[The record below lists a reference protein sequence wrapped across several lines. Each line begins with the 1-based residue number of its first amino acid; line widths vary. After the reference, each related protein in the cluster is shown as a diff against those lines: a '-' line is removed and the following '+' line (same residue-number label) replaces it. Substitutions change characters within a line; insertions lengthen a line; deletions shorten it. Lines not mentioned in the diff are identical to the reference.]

1 MTCDLG
7 RGTQTLPTWSLA
19 GGKIWKKKKKKPLC
33 LCLLWHC
40 LYFRKERSLVGPA
53 DTRQPPSTQRKAA
66 KRRMNLRSKQ
76 RIREYSSISS
86 KEANVSFQTTG
97 GKGHLLFLSLLKFLN
112 DQRTSALDKTK
123 SLSSYTDRKGP
134 TYNQSFD
141 SAKI

>member
-1 MTCDLG
+1 ME
-7 RGTQTLPTWSLA
+7 
-19 GGKIWKKKKKKPLC
+19 KKKKKPLC